1 MGFPMTMLVGLTL
14 WAAGARA
21 QDAADSLTDSVE
33 LPRVA
38 TDLAKALRDGQAASD
53 SLNVPRYRNRE
64 PMRAAGTPKE
74 QVSGTAVQISPDK
87 TTRGGGDW

>member
-1 MGFPMTMLVGLTL
+1 MRLSITMLLGMTL
-14 WAAGARA
+14 GAAGAWA
-21 QDAADSLTDSVE
+21 QDSTDSLTDSVE

-38 TDLAKALRDGQAASD
+38 TDTAKALRDGQAASD

-64 PMRAAGTPKE
+64 PMRAAGTTKE
-74 QVSGTAVQISPDK
+74 QVTGKGVQISPDK